1 MDGLAIILV
10 LTASLVHALWNL
22 MVKKAGGGLIFVWL
36 FASVSVAVYAPI
48 SAYIIWAKRPQVGPL
63 GLAFIIISALL
74 HLIYFLVL
82 QRGYKKGDLSLVYP
96 LARGTGPMLSV
107 FAAILFFGERP
118 GVFAIIGAL
127 LVVFGV
133 FNLSGG
139 PRLFK
144 SHEAEVGWALRYGIF
159 SGVVI
164 ASYTLWDKHAV
175 SVLMIPPIILDWASS
190 ITRMIVLSPYA
201 LKRWSE
207 VKDQWKQ
214 NKKFVI
220 GVAVFNPLSYILVLT
235 ALVFA
240 PVSYIAPAREL
251 SILFATLLGTRLL
264 AEGHSR
270 HRIITACVIIL
281 GVIALSLGEL
291 KKNGTWT
298 GCFKNCKTRDRF
310 KVRNA
315 FFTPAL
321 PNMKRSVN
329 AAAMAFRFIK
339 K

>member
-10 LTASLVHALWNL
+10 LTAAMVHALWNL

-36 FASVSVAVYAPI
+36 FASFSVAVYAPI
-48 SAYIIWAKRPQVGPL
+48 SAYIIWIKRPQLAPL
-63 GLAFIIISALL
+63 GLLFIVISALL

-107 FAAILFFGERP
+107 LAAILFFGERP
-118 GVFAIIGAL
+118 GGIALMGAG
-127 LVVFGV
+127 LVIFGV

-139 PRLFK
+139 FKLFGCRQAAA
-144 SHEAEVGWALRYGIF
+144 SWALRYGVF
-159 SGVVI
+159 TGVVI
-164 ASYTLWDKHAV
+164 ASYTLWDKQAV

-190 ITRMIVLSPYA
+190 ITRMIVLCPYA
-201 LKRWSE
+201 VKRWSE

-214 NKKFVI
+214 NKRYVV
-220 GVAVFNPLSYILVLT
+220 GVAVFNPLSYILILT

-270 HRIITACVIIL
+270 QRIISACVIIL
-281 GVIALSLGEL
+281 GVIGLSLG
-291 KKNGTWT
+291 
-298 GCFKNCKTRDRF
+298 
-310 KVRNA
+310 
-315 FFTPAL
+315 
-321 PNMKRSVN
+321 
-329 AAAMAFRFIK
+329 
-339 K
+339 

>member
-10 LTASLVHALWNL
+10 LTAAMVHALWNL

-36 FASVSVAVYAPI
+36 FASFSVAVYAPI
-48 SAYIIWAKRPQVGPL
+48 SAYIIWIKRPQLGPL
-63 GLAFIIISALL
+63 GLLFIVISALL

-107 FAAILFFGERP
+107 LAAILFFGERP
-118 GVFAIIGAL
+118 GGIALMGAG
-127 LVVFGV
+127 LVIFGV

-139 PRLFK
+139 FKLFGRRQAAA
-144 SHEAEVGWALRYGIF
+144 SWALRYGVF
-159 SGVVI
+159 TGVVI
-164 ASYTLWDKHAV
+164 ASYTLWDKQAV

-190 ITRMIVLSPYA
+190 ITRMIVLCPYA
-201 LKRWSE
+201 VKRWSE

-214 NKKFVI
+214 NKRYVV
-220 GVAVFNPLSYILVLT
+220 GVAVFNPLSYILILT

-270 HRIITACVIIL
+270 QRIISACVIIL
-281 GVIALSLGEL
+281 GVIGLSLG
-291 KKNGTWT
+291 
-298 GCFKNCKTRDRF
+298 
-310 KVRNA
+310 
-315 FFTPAL
+315 
-321 PNMKRSVN
+321 
-329 AAAMAFRFIK
+329 
-339 K
+339 